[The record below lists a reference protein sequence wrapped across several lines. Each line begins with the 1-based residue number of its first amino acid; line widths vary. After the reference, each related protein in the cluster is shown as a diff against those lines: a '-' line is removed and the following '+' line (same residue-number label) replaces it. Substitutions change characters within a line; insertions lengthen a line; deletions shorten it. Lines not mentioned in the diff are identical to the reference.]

1 MVQPC
6 FPISLPVFLL
16 ALALAHDIVVL
27 LGYHFD
33 SALLIFTSF
42 LHAQSTGDDAG
53 SNRLKASVKISAK
66 RELLP

>member
-1 MVQPC
+1 MVQPG

-33 SALLIFTSF
+33 SALLIFSF
-42 LHAQSTGDDAG
+42 FTRNPQKTTQAQTG
-53 SNRLKASVKISAK
+53 
-66 RELLP
+66 